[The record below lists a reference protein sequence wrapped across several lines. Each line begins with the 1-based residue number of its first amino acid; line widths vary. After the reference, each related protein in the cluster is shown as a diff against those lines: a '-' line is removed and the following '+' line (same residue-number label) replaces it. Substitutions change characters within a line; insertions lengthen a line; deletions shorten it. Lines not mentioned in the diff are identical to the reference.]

1 MSSLVKIK
9 LFCLNWLSRPLIR
22 FVVLPGAVVYEAL
35 SYLSNNQEKNSSLA
49 ILTPSLLTALVGWL
63 NSASLSHKCFV
74 KTENSKAKD
83 AISLFV
89 DKFFDDYE
97 EKIKSTSFHNQAEDF
112 IAGKVTI
119 LELRLKHLKDRTGI
133 ELVSAEYLSKLR
145 QIPCDDF
152 SDSSIP
158 KKISNLRFDVLE
170 HIETNYSRWFP
181 TEKI

>member
-1 MSSLVKIK
+1 METLKEISSSYSLKEIFK
-9 LFCLNWLSRPLIR
+9 LI
-22 FVVLPGAVVYEAL
+22 
-35 SYLSNNQEKNSSLA
+35 
-49 ILTPSLLTALVGWL
+49 
-63 NSASLSHKCFV
+63 
-74 KTENSKAKD
+74 
-83 AISLFV
+83 
-89 DKFFDDYE
+89 FDDFSAPDKKKSDYYE